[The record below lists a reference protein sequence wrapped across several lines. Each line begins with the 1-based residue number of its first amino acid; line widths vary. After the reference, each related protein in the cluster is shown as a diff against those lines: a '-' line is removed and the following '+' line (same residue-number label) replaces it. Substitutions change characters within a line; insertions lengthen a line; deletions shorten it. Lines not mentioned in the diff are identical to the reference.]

1 MKKSLVYTKTG
12 DAGTTALIGGSRVP
26 KTHARLE
33 AYGTVDELNSFI
45 GLLATYVA
53 SEADRQFLL
62 GIQNKLFSV
71 GSYLA
76 TDQQRTDVRQAS
88 VISAA
93 DVELVE
99 EQIDAIDSQL
109 PPLRAFVI
117 PGGSRASSVCHVCR
131 TVCRRAERRILSMA
145 EDYPISSELLS
156 YVNRLSDYFFVL
168 SRKLN
173 LDADKEEIFWNIS
186 CR

>member
-1 MKKSLVYTKTG
+1 
-12 DAGTTALIGGSRVP
+12 
-26 KTHARLE
+26 
-33 AYGTVDELNSFI
+33 
-45 GLLATYVA
+45 VA

-93 DVELVE
+93 DVEQIE